1 VQWLDGVAFAEAALG
16 LALAAGNT
24 VYFVGYFR
32 RTRLTARRV
41 GAGALAVVNA
51 GLAMEA
57 GLYVAALQP
66 SGLPEGELVSW
77 AAVLLVRSVLLAA
90 SAIMGVLIL
99 RQAGGPSAGPST
111 SSGQG
116 SGRGGA
122 G

>member
-1 VQWLDGVAFAEAALG
+1 MVQWLDGVAFAEAALG
-16 LALAAGNT
+16 LALAAGNA
-24 VYFVGYFR
+24 VYFTRYFR

-41 GAGALAVVNA
+41 GAGALAVVNT

-66 SGLPEGELVSW
+66 SALPEGELVSC

-90 SAIMGVLIL
+90 AAIMGLLIL
-99 RQAGGPSAGPST
+99 RQAGGPSPGSGGGP
-111 SSGQG
+111 
-116 SGRGGA
+116 GRGGA